1 VNLPPDPGSPG
12 PLPPAPPPNPFEP
25 PPVGSYAGYHGPT
38 RYAPP
43 TSSDAIGALVCG
55 ILSWGCFP
63 LGFLALWLGA
73 RARRTIR
80 ESQGQLGGDQAAL
93 AGMILGGIF
102 VGLNVLLLFVY
113 LVLFGFGIAFGAF
126 HK

>member
-1 VNLPPDPGSPG
+1 VNPPPNPGSPG
-12 PLPPAPPPNPFEP
+12 PLPPAPRPNPFEP
-25 PPVGSYAGYHGPT
+25 PPVGSYAGYSGPA

-43 TSSDAIGALVCG
+43 TSSDALGALVCG

-63 LGFLALWLGA
+63 LGFLAIWLGA

-80 ESQGQLGGDQAAL
+80 ESQGQTGGDQAAL

-102 VGLNVLLLFVY
+102 VGLHVLIFFGY
-113 LVLFGFGIAFGAF
+113 LALFGFGIAFGAF

>member
-1 VNLPPDPGSPG
+1 M
-12 PLPPAPPPNPFEP
+12 
-25 PPVGSYAGYHGPT
+25 
-38 RYAPP
+38 
-43 TSSDAIGALVCG
+43 
-55 ILSWGCFP
+55 SWGCFP

-73 RARRTIR
+73 RARRAIR

-102 VGLNVLLLFVY
+102 VGLHVLIFFAY
-113 LVLFGFGIAFGAF
+113 LALFGFGIAFGAF